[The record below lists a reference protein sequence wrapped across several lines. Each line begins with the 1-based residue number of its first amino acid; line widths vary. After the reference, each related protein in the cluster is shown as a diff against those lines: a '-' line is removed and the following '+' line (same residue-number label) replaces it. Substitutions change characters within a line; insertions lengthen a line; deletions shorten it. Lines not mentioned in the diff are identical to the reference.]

1 MPSVIHFMRLLRWP
15 VPIHVHFELPV
26 FLRKLMERP
35 IQPLVATSVRVRQII
50 AREDGEPDSLVTVL
64 EFNDEHAN
72 SDDPEHVDLIQL
84 RSSLDES
91 GTFFIWT
98 CSCGARD
105 AQEDSTVFKSPI
117 LTASPPGMIS
127 IQNES
132 I

>member
-1 MPSVIHFMRLLRWP
+1 MRLLRWP

-26 FLRKLMERP
+26 FLRKLMERRFSRLL
-35 IQPLVATSVRVRQII
+35 PLQFGFAEYCSRRWRT
-50 AREDGEPDSLVTVL
+50 DSLVTVL
-64 EFNDEHAN
+64 EFNDDHAN

-117 LTASPPGMIS
+117 LTASHLA
-127 IQNES
+127 
-132 I
+132 